1 MDGENQRANDNDR
14 YVLAAQPGKSQGR
27 PKETSPRS
35 KRIVQTGLPDCV
47 LPESPCPGQPTV
59 WSEPDSNLPSMIF
72 MPRRAGG
79 VVEPRDARCERDAS
93 VRRREIVP
101 RTAPASLE
109 LQHRRHRAYPC
120 DSIAEG
126 RR

>member
-72 MPRRAGG
+72 MPRDAVVCPRAELAPALG
-79 VVEPRDARCERDAS
+79 CERAWRHE
-93 VRRREIVP
+93 VA
-101 RTAPASLE
+101 APKK
-109 LQHRRHRAYPC
+109 
-120 DSIAEG
+120 G
-126 RR
+126 RRIDFLATFWRPVGQDLAL